1 MDLAQVKLPRFVLT
15 IFLNALRIGN
25 VHIGIK
31 KKKKS
36 RKALSALSQ
45 ENTIKIKNKSDSSGF
60 SSRILNFAG
69 FNFILE
75 SRLKV

>member
-31 KKKKS
+31 KKQKKNREKLYQRS
-36 RKALSALSQ
+36 VRRTQLKLR
-45 ENTIKIKNKSDSSGF
+45 IKVTRPGF
-60 SSRILNFAG
+60 HLG
-69 FNFILE
+69 F
-75 SRLKV
+75 